1 MQTVNTEL
9 SATITNPSE
18 EKSMVSEKV
27 LETLKNRIK
36 TNYDQLYSNYPDN
49 KQKILKQIQTVE
61 TNIAGENQMNNKH
74 EEVIK

>member
-1 MQTVNTEL
+1 
-9 SATITNPSE
+9 
-18 EKSMVSEKV
+18 MVSEKV

-61 TNIAGENQMNNKH
+61 THIAGENQMNNKH
-74 EEVIK
+74 